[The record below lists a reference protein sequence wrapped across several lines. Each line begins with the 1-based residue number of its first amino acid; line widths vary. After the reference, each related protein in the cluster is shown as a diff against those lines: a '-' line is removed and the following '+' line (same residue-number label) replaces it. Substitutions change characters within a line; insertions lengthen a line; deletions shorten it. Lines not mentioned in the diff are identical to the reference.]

1 MRLGLVTYNLAK
13 DWDLDTLIANCQQTG
28 FAGVE
33 LRTTHAHKV
42 ETDLSPAQRAE
53 VRKRFAGSPVELVGL
68 GTVFEFDAVD
78 PVELQRHVAG
88 TKAYLQLAADLG
100 ASGVKVRPN
109 QFHEDEGVPRERTL
123 EQIGSA
129 LRQCGGWAADL
140 GVQLRLEVHGRV
152 TCEPPHIRT
161 MLDHADHPSVVACWN
176 SNPQDLSGGSLEANF
191 ALLAGRIGLVHINE
205 LSNDYPWQQLFALL
219 RRSGYTGYCLAEI
232 AESAEPLRLMRYYR
246 ALWQLQAGIK
256 EG

>member
-13 DWDLDTLIANCQQTG
+13 DWDLEALIANCEQTG

-42 ETDLSPAQRAE
+42 ESDLNPAQRAA
-53 VRKRFAGSPVELVGL
+53 VRKRFAGSQVELVGL
-68 GTVFEFDAVD
+68 GTAFEFDAVD
-78 PVELQRHVAG
+78 PAELQRHIEG

-109 QFHEDEGVPRERTL
+109 KLHEDEGVPRDQTF
-123 EQIGSA
+123 EQIGRA
-129 LRQCGGWAADL
+129 LRQCGERAAEL

-152 TCEPPHIRT
+152 TCEPPHIRK
-161 MLDHADHPSVVACWN
+161 MLDHADHPNVVACWN
-176 SNPQDLSGGSLEANF
+176 SNQQDLSGGSIDANF

-205 LSNDYPWQQLFALL
+205 LWSDYPWQRLFGLL
-219 RRSGYTGYCLAEI
+219 RQSGYAGYCLAEI
-232 AESAEPLRLMRYYR
+232 PESPEPLRLMRYYR
-246 ALWQLQAGIK
+246 ALWQLQAGVK

>member
-1 MRLGLVTYNLAK
+1 MRLGLVTYSLAK
-13 DWDLDTLIANCQQTG
+13 DWDLGTLIANCEQTG

-42 ETDLSPAQRAE
+42 ESDLNPTQRAE

-68 GTVFEFDAVD
+68 GTAFEFDMVD
-78 PVELQRHVAG
+78 PAELQCHIEG

-109 QFHEDEGVPRERTL
+109 KLHEDEGVPRDQTFA
-123 EQIGSA
+123 QIGRA
-129 LRQCGGWAADL
+129 LRQCGESAADL
-140 GVQLRLEVHGRV
+140 GVQLRLEVHGRF

-161 MLDHADHPSVVACWN
+161 MLDYADHPSVVACWN
-176 SNPQDLSGGSLEANF
+176 SNPQDLDGGSIDGNF

-205 LSNDYPWQQLFALL
+205 LWSDYPWRRLCELL
-219 RRSGYTGYCLAEI
+219 RQSGYAGYCLAEI
-232 AESAEPLRLMRYYR
+232 AESPDPLRLMRYYR
-246 ALWQLQAGIK
+246 ALWQLQAGV
-256 EG
+256 